1 MSDCMTFPEKI
12 TDFLESYSFIDTE
25 QIYTNGSKLISIFR
39 VIQALEHFAPEL
51 LKGEENESLYCRPM

>member
-25 QIYTNGSKLISIFR
+25 QIYTNGSKLIPVFR
-39 VIQALEHFAPEL
+39 VIQALKHFAPEL
-51 LKGEENESLYCRPM
+51 LKDEDY

>member
-1 MSDCMTFPEKI
+1 MSDCMIFPEKI

-51 LKGEENESLYCRPM
+51 LNKEENNNI